1 MITWTTQ
8 KEIFHYHYT
17 CNEYVNHSCSSV
29 FTDNCTDMCAD
40 LIIILLCVEFDRYPT
55 MAPVAHCTDQKREG
69 TGGAVSVYIQGHHGP
84 KAANRRGGQ

>member
-1 MITWTTQ
+1 
-8 KEIFHYHYT
+8 
-17 CNEYVNHSCSSV
+17 
-29 FTDNCTDMCAD
+29 MCAD

-69 TGGAVSVYIQGHHGP
+69 TGGAVSVYIQGHNGP